1 MRKEN
6 MTKLLIISPF
16 STHNANINLKN
27 LIPIIVKS
35 GISCEVIDSR
45 LYIAK
50 FFDIQK
56 YKKRKEFNKLLQEY
70 DPDFVILD
78 GFNELVYSIV
88 QKKIPFFFLV
98 RGHYW
103 KEEEWS
109 KETISVTTKQKLA
122 IRRKHNIME
131 KCFKEAAVIVPISN
145 FLKDVI
151 ENHVSNKKIKV
162 IHIDG
167 REPDFWVNKKGMDLK
182 HPCVGLVQRATI
194 WGKTKEMEI
203 LPKILEKMPQV
214 TFYWAGDGPYRDKI
228 LAELEKFE
236 NFKWLGNL
244 EYPNQVREFL
254 TEIDVYAMFSGMDTL
269 GYSVIEASFMRKP
282 IIASN
287 VGGIPE
293 TLQDGETGFLVNVGD
308 VEGWIKNISKILK
321 NHELANEMGD
331 NGRKFASQKFNCDK
345 IGKEIISLIQDYK
358 EKC

>member
-1 MRKEN
+1 MMKKEN

-16 STHNANINLKN
+16 STHNADINLKN
-27 LIPIIVKS
+27 LLPIFAKS
-35 GISCEVIDSR
+35 GISCEVIDSQR
-45 LYIAK
+45 YIAK

-56 YKKRKEFNKLLQEY
+56 YKKRREFNKLLKEY

-78 GFNELVYSIV
+78 AHNELVYPIV

-98 RGHYW
+98 RGHLW

-109 KETISVTTKQKLA
+109 IETIKTTRQKLA

-131 KCFKEAAVIVPISN
+131 KCFSEATVIIAISN
-145 FLKDVI
+145 FLKDVVREYI
-151 ENHVSNKKIKV
+151 PNKKIKV

-194 WGKTKEMEI
+194 WGKIKEMEI
-203 LPKILEKMPQV
+203 LPKIVEKMPEV
-214 TFYWAGDGPYRDKI
+214 NFYWAGDGPYKDRIISK
-228 LAELEKFE
+228 LSKFE

-244 EYPNQVREFL
+244 EYPNQVKEFL
-254 TEIDVYAMFSGMDTL
+254 TEIDVYAMFSGMDGL
-269 GYSVIEASFMRKP
+269 GYSIIEASLMRKP
-282 IIASN
+282 VIVSN

-321 NHELANEMGD
+321 NHELANQMGD
-331 NGRKFASQKFNCDK
+331 NGRKFASEKFSCEQ